1 MKVLIHACPKRM
13 WYVEGFLLPELK
25 RQGADEAEV
34 WNDTEGKGNLR
45 ACMEAFAARGTG
57 DPSSAPSGH
66 LPPGEG
72 KTGDEGTWHIQDDV
86 LLCRDFVE
94 QCRQHD
100 EGVVYGFCNEAFTDD
115 PLQTGR
121 VSVEDAWHSF
131 QCVRIP
137 DAYARECAAWLD
149 GPGKTSGMYPIWT
162 RSGKMDDDVFRTFLI
177 DRHGRETVVNLKPN
191 LVEHV
196 DWIVGG
202 SVLHPWRGYIARAH
216 FWDDEDLVRELK
228 EAVKGKVQYAY

>member
-1 MKVLIHACPKRM
+1 MKVMVHACPKRM
-13 WYVEGFLLPELK
+13 WYVEGFLVPELE
-25 RQGADEAEV
+25 RQGADEIEIF
-34 WNDTEGKGNLR
+34 NDTEGLGNLR
-45 ACMEAFAARGTG
+45 ACMKAFASCAG
-57 DPSSAPSGH
+57 DG
-66 LPPGEG
+66 
-72 KTGDEGTWHIQDDV
+72 GTWHIQDDV

-94 QCRQHD
+94 RCREHD
-100 EGVVYGFCNEAFTDD
+100 DGVVYGFCNEAFTDD

-131 QCVRIP
+131 QCIRIP

-149 GPGKTSGMYPIWT
+149 GPGKTSGLYPIWIK
-162 RSGKMDDDVFRTFLI
+162 SGKMDDDVFRTFLI
-177 DRHGRETVVNLKPN
+177 DQHGRETVENLKPN

-202 SVLHPWRGYIARAH
+202 SVLHPWRGYIARAYW
-216 FWDDEDLVRELK
+216 WDDEDLVKELK

>member
-13 WYVEGFLLPELK
+13 WYVEGFLVPELE
-25 RQGADEAEV
+25 RQGAEEIGIF
-34 WNDTEGKGNLR
+34 NDTEGLGNLK
-45 ACMEAFAARGTG
+45 ACMKAFAGCEG
-57 DPSSAPSGH
+57 DG
-66 LPPGEG
+66 
-72 KTGDEGTWHIQDDV
+72 GTWHIQDDV

-94 QCRQHD
+94 RCRAHD
-100 EGVVYGFCNEAFTDD
+100 EGVVYGFCNEQFTDD
-115 PLQTGR
+115 PLQTGT
-121 VSVEDAWHSF
+121 VNVEDAWHSF

-149 GPGKTSGMYPIWT
+149 GPGRTSGMYSIWIQ
-162 RSGKMDDDVFRTFLI
+162 SGKMDDDVFRTFLI
-177 DRHGRETVVNLKPN
+177 DRHGRENVENLKPN

-202 SVLHPWRGYIARAH
+202 SVLHPWRGYLARAY
-216 FWDDEDLVRELK
+216 FWEDEDLVRELK